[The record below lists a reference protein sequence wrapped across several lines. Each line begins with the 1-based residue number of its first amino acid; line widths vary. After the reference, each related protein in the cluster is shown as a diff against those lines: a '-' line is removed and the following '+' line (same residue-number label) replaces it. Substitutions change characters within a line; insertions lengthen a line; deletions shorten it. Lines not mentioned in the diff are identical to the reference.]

1 MFRLP
6 SLLLVI
12 LVLLPVAACARTE
25 SKMAA
30 ESSGGARL
38 AMDRPATMQDAEA
51 ATNAAG
57 ERMII
62 RYASV
67 TLEVGDL
74 EEPQAR
80 LKALLPEYRGYIS
93 NVNTEVEES
102 TTVTYRIDSKRL
114 DEFVAE
120 VKELGHVKREF
131 TSSHDVT
138 EQYVDTEARLKN
150 LYLLRDRIRA
160 LLDKATDVEDLLKIE
175 RELARVQSEIDAY
188 EAQQKTLKQSVDLAE
203 VTVTFEARTIY
214 GPLGYVAK
222 GVAWVVEKLFVIRR

>member
-1 MFRLP
+1 MSRLR
-6 SLLLVI
+6 SVLLLV
-12 LVLLPVAACARTE
+12 LALAPAAACARSE
-25 SKMAA
+25 SKMMAGA
-30 ESSGGARL
+30 EPASGLGLTRQAMSESSDSS
-38 AMDRPATMQDAEA
+38 M
-51 ATNAAG
+51 NVAG

-62 RYASV
+62 RYASL
-67 TLEVGDL
+67 TLEVGDVD
-74 EEPQAR
+74 EAQAK
-80 LKALLPEYRGYIS
+80 LKIRLPEYRGYIS
-93 NVNTEVEES
+93 NVNTEVEKS

-120 VKELGHVKREF
+120 AKELGHVEREF

-150 LYLLRDRIRA
+150 LHMLRDRIRA

-203 VTVTFEARTIY
+203 VTVTFEAKTIY

-222 GVAWVVEKLFVIRR
+222 GVGWVVEKLFVIRR

>member
-1 MFRLP
+1 MSRLR
-6 SLLLVI
+6 SVLLLMI
-12 LVLLPVAACARTE
+12 ALAPAAACARSE

-30 ESSGGARL
+30 ESSGGARM
-38 AMDRPATMQDAEA
+38 AMGQPAMMESADA
-51 ATNAAG
+51 TNNAAG

-62 RYASV
+62 RYASL
-67 TLEVGDL
+67 TLEVGDMD
-74 EEPQAR
+74 EAQAK
-80 LKALLPEYRGYIS
+80 LKIRLPEYRGYIS

-102 TTVTYRIDSKRL
+102 TTVAYRVDSTRL

-120 VKELGHVKREF
+120 AKELGHVKREF

-138 EQYVDTEARLKN
+138 EQYVDAEARLKN
-150 LYLLRDRIRA
+150 LHMLRDRIRA
-160 LLDKATDVEDLLKIE
+160 LLDRATEVEDLLKIE

-203 VTVTFEARTIY
+203 VTVTFEAKTIY

-222 GVAWVVEKLFVIRR
+222 GVAWVVEKLFVIRH